1 MKVIFLKHVVN
12 VWKEWE
18 IKEVKPGYAIN
29 MLLPKWLAIE
39 LTPEIEK
46 KYKDKLK
53 KDEAHKRELIE
64 NRHNISEKLNWQKLD
79 FKLKTWANHKVF
91 WAIWEKD
98 IISEIKKKF
107 KIELSKKHIELP
119 EWHIK
124 KLWES
129 QIYVKLGKDAMA
141 KLFITISEE

>member
-1 MKVIFLKHVVN
+1 MKVLFLKHVVN
-12 VWKEWE
+12 VWKEWD
-18 IKEVKPGYAIN
+18 IKDVKTGYATN
-29 MLLPKWLAIE
+29 MLFPQWLAIE
-39 LTPEIEK
+39 LTPEVEK
-46 KYKDKLK
+46 KYKDKQK
-53 KDEAHKRELIE
+53 KEEAHKRELIE
-64 NRHNISEKLNWQKLD
+64 NRHNISEKLNGQRLD
-79 FKLKTWANHKVF
+79 FKLKSWANHKVF
-91 WAIWEKD
+91 WAIGEKD

-129 QIYVKLGKDAMA
+129 QIFVKLGKDAMA

>member
-1 MKVIFLKHVVN
+1 MKVLFLKHVVN
-12 VWKEWE
+12 VWKQWD
-18 IKEVKPGYAIN
+18 IKDVKTGYAMN
-29 MLLPKWLAIE
+29 MLFPQWLAIE
-39 LTPEIEK
+39 LTPDVEK

-64 NRHNISEKLNWQKLD
+64 NRHNISEKLNWQRLD
-79 FKLKTWANHKVF
+79 FKLKSWANHKVY

-98 IISEIKKKF
+98 IIIEIKKKY

-129 QIYVKLGKDAMA
+129 QIFIKLGKDAMA

>member
-1 MKVIFLKHVVN
+1 MKVLFLKHVVN
-12 VWKEWE
+12 VWKQWD
-18 IKEVKPGYAIN
+18 IKDVKTGYATN
-29 MLLPKWLAIE
+29 MLFPQWLAVE
-39 LTPEIEK
+39 LTPEVEK

-64 NRHNISEKLNWQKLD
+64 NRHNISEKLNWQRLD
-79 FKLKTWANHKVF
+79 FKLKSWANHKVF
-91 WAIWEKD
+91 WAIGEKD

-129 QIYVKLGKDAMA
+129 QIFVKLGKDAMA

>member
-1 MKVIFLKHVVN
+1 MKVLFLKHVVN
-12 VWKEWE
+12 VWKEWD
-18 IKEVKPGYAIN
+18 IKEVKPGYAMN
-29 MLLPKWLAIE
+29 MLFPKWLAME
-39 LTPEIEK
+39 LTPEVEK
-46 KYKDKLK
+46 KYKEKQK
-53 KDEAHKRELIE
+53 KEEAHKRELIE
-64 NRHNISEKLNWQKLD
+64 NRYNISEKLNWQKLD

-98 IISEIKKKF
+98 IIAEIKKKF